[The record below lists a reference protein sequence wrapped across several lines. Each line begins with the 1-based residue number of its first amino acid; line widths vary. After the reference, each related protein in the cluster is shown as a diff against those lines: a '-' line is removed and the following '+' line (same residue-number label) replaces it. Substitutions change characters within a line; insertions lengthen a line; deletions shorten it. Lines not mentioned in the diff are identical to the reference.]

1 MARTRLAAL
10 PHNSRWAAHGT
21 EPGAVATWSNTQL
34 SSRRVS
40 PMEFN
45 ARVFDPLG
53 AWLDPRRDQFRT
65 QLVQATFRASTQLAG
80 QSEVTGE
87 E

>member
-21 EPGAVATWSNTQL
+21 EPGAVATGSNTQL

-40 PMEFN
+40 PIEFN
-45 ARVFDPLG
+45 ARVFDPLST
-53 AWLDPRRDQFRT
+53 WLDPRRYPERFRT
-65 QLVQATFRASTQLAG
+65 QLVQATFRARPRLAAKPR
-80 QSEVTGE
+80 
-87 E
+87 